1 MGWFLE
7 NHSAERT
14 MLMGHWLSQ
23 AFLACTRPQVI
34 DWTNNMSRDVI
45 RHDSFTVAGGF
56 DMADPDIARIPPAG
70 SMVPTPL
77 SSFKQFTWPTE
88 GERVKSKDTTSGE
101 GTSMDL
107 EPNLGVAL
115 DFAKLCLG

>member
-1 MGWFLE
+1 MGWFME

-56 DMADPDIARIPPAG
+56 DMADPDIARLPPRWFNGPDNSLIIQAIH
-70 SMVPTPL
+70 L
-77 SSFKQFTWPTE
+77 
-88 GERVKSKDTTSGE
+88 
-101 GTSMDL
+101 
-107 EPNLGVAL
+107 AH
-115 DFAKLCLG
+115 